1 MKVAHPIDEDGR
13 VYCVAQQKTVDVLS
27 CYGCERLVDIDVDSR
42 HPRVTC
48 EAERPEARRPSA
60 R

>member
-1 MKVAHPIDEDGR
+1 MKVTHRVDEEGR
-13 VYCVAQQKTVDVLS
+13 VYCAEKQKSVDVLS

-48 EAERPEARRPSA
+48 EIERPEEPRTA
-60 R
+60 